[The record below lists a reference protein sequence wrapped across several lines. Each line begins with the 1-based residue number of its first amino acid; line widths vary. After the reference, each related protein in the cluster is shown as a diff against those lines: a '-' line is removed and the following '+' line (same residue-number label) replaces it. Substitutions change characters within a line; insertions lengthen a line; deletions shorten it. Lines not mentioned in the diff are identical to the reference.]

1 VTCEICDRDPRKVNA
16 HHHARG
22 DGHGWCVGYR
32 PYRPL
37 LFALVMSMPT
47 SWPKAFRIFTCGDE
61 ICVWRAQHHGV
72 PGATYKQL
80 EERAA

>member
-1 VTCEICDRDPRKVNA
+1 
-16 HHHARG
+16 
-22 DGHGWCVGYR
+22 
-32 PYRPL
+32 L